1 MTGRGGLEDGE
12 EERHEEGGG
21 EGTNGDRI
29 RSRGEGGA
37 GKEEG
42 VAREG
47 GAGRRRPV
55 AGEIRTLFLP
65 NQDISN
71 CYEEEMERE
80 MNDFSEP
87 STSPSQH
94 FNSKS
99 I

>member
-1 MTGRGGLEDGE
+1 MMGRGGLEDGK

-55 AGEIRTLFLP
+55 AG
-65 NQDISN
+65 
-71 CYEEEMERE
+71 
-80 MNDFSEP
+80 
-87 STSPSQH
+87 
-94 FNSKS
+94 
-99 I
+99 